1 MIVCI
6 IGCTGYLGSR
16 ISSHLS
22 KKGYK
27 IIGVCRKF
35 PKKNKDFKNSF
46 FKIIEG
52 DISDKE
58 TQNKIFSSRFNSII
72 YTVSLNHKDSE
83 IDLNNSLRVNYLP
96 LLDIASKIVKEKLDI
111 KFVYFSTMQVY
122 GNYAKK
128 RTINESI
135 DIQLNN
141 TYALTHLMCEN
152 VLSSLSNYSDIQST
166 SLRLS
171 NGYGYPELKSCDC
184 WWLVINDF
192 CQNIENFGEIR
203 INSDGS
209 PLRDF
214 IHISDIAHA
223 VERIIKSKKNLPKVM
238 NLASGKTLSML
249 EIASLVREEFMKKR
263 DNPTIYVQNKKI
275 SDKEL
280 ARRIKLLKKLPRFK
294 ISNKLIDN
302 MGIVP
307 KVSIREGIF
316 DTLEKLRIKN

>member
-307 KVSIREGIF
+307 KVSIREGIS

>member
-58 TQNKIFSSRFNSII
+58 TQNKIFSSSFNSII

-214 IHISDIAHA
+214 IHISDIANA

-238 NLASGKTLSML
+238 NLASGETLSML

>member
-58 TQNKIFSSRFNSII
+58 TQNKIFSSSFNSII

-214 IHISDIAHA
+214 IHISDIANA

-238 NLASGKTLSML
+238 NLASGETLSML

-307 KVSIREGIF
+307 KVSIREGIS

>member
-27 IIGVCRKF
+27 IVGVCRKF
-35 PKKNKDFKNSF
+35 PKKNKDFYKAF

-52 DISDKE
+52 DISDKK
-58 TQNKIFSSRFNSII
+58 TQNKIFSYRFNSII

-96 LLDIASKIVKEKLDI
+96 LLNIASKIVNEKLDV
-111 KFVYFSTMQVY
+111 KFIYFSTMQVY

-128 RTINESI
+128 RIINESM
-135 DIQLNN
+135 DIELNN

-152 VLSSLSNYSDIQST
+152 VLSSLSNYSGIQST

-192 CQNIENFGEIR
+192 CQNIENFGEIK

-214 IHISDIAHA
+214 IHISDIANA
-223 VERIIKSKKNLPKVM
+223 VERLIKSKKNLPTVM

-249 EIASLVREEFMKKR
+249 EIASLVLDEFLEKR
-263 DNPTIYVQNKKI
+263 HKPAVYIQNKKI

-280 ARRIKLLKKLPRFK
+280 ARRVKLLKKQPRFK
-294 ISNKLIDN
+294 ISNKLTND
-302 MGIVP
+302 MGIFP
-307 KVSIREGIF
+307 KISIRDGIS
-316 DTLEKLRIKN
+316 DTLEKLRTKN

>member
-22 KKGYK
+22 KNGYQ

-35 PKKNKDFKNSF
+35 PKKNKNFKNSF
-46 FKIIEG
+46 LKIIEG
-52 DISDKE
+52 DISDKK
-58 TQNKIFSSRFNSII
+58 TQNKIFSSNFNSII

-83 IDLNNSLRVNYLP
+83 IELNNSLKINYLP
-96 LLDIASKIVKEKLDI
+96 LLDIATKIVKEKLDV
-111 KFVYFSTMQVY
+111 KFIYFSTMQVY
-122 GNYAKK
+122 GNYTKK
-128 RTINESI
+128 RIINESM
-135 DIQLNN
+135 DIQVNN

-152 VLSSLSNYSDIQST
+152 VLSSLSNHSSIQST

-214 IHISDIAHA
+214 IHISDIANA
-223 VERIIKSKKNLPKVM
+223 VERLIKSKKNLPKVI

-249 EIASLVREEFMKKR
+249 DIANLVREEFLKKKY
-263 DNPTIYVQNKKI
+263 DPTIYIQNKKI
-275 SDKEL
+275 TDKEL
-280 ARRIKLLKKLPRFK
+280 SRRIKFLQKLPRFK
-294 ISNKLIDN
+294 ISNKLADN

-307 KVSIREGIF
+307 KISIREGIS
-316 DTLEKLRIKN
+316 DTLEKLRNKY

>member
-58 TQNKIFSSRFNSII
+58 TQNKIFSSSFNSII

-307 KVSIREGIF
+307 KVSIREGIS

>member
-22 KKGYK
+22 KQGYK
-27 IIGVCRKF
+27 IVGVCRKF
-35 PKKNKDFKNSF
+35 PKKNKDFNKAF

-52 DISDKE
+52 DISNKK
-58 TQNKIFSSRFNSII
+58 TQNKIFSYRFNSII

-96 LLDIASKIVKEKLDI
+96 LLDITSKIVKEKLDV
-111 KFVYFSTMQVY
+111 KFIYFSTMQVY

-128 RTINESI
+128 RIINESM
-135 DIQLNN
+135 DIELNN

-152 VLSSLSNYSDIQST
+152 VLSSLSNYSGIQST

-171 NGYGYPELKSCDC
+171 NGYGYPELKSCNC

-192 CQNIENFGEIR
+192 CQNVENFGEIK

-214 IHISDIAHA
+214 IHISDIANA
-223 VERIIKSKKNLPKVM
+223 VERLIRSKKNLPTVM

-249 EIASLVREEFMKKR
+249 EIASLVLDEFLEKR
-263 DNPTIYVQNKKI
+263 HKPNIYIQNEKI

-280 ARRIKLLKKLPRFK
+280 ARRVKLLKKQPRFK
-294 ISNKLIDN
+294 ISNKLTAD
-302 MGIVP
+302 MGIYP
-307 KVSIREGIF
+307 KISIRDGIS
-316 DTLEKLRIKN
+316 DTLEKLRTEN

>member
-1 MIVCI
+1 MVVCI

-58 TQNKIFSSRFNSII
+58 TQNKIFSSSFNSII

-280 ARRIKLLKKLPRFK
+280 VRRIKLLKKLPRFK

>member
-58 TQNKIFSSRFNSII
+58 TQNKIFSSSFNSII

-214 IHISDIAHA
+214 IHISDIANA

-238 NLASGKTLSML
+238 NLASGETLSML

-280 ARRIKLLKKLPRFK
+280 VRRIKLLKKLPRFK

-302 MGIVP
+302 MGIVS
-307 KVSIREGIF
+307 KVSIREGIS

>member
-214 IHISDIAHA
+214 IHISDIANA

-238 NLASGKTLSML
+238 NLASGETLSML

>member
-214 IHISDIAHA
+214 IHISDIANA

-238 NLASGKTLSML
+238 NLASGETLSML

-307 KVSIREGIF
+307 KVSIREGIS

>member
-58 TQNKIFSSRFNSII
+58 TQNKIFSSSFNSII

-214 IHISDIAHA
+214 IHISDIANA

-238 NLASGKTLSML
+238 NLASGETLSML

-263 DNPTIYVQNKKI
+263 DNPIIYVQNKKI

-307 KVSIREGIF
+307 KVSIREGIS